1 MKWIKLYEE
10 FSKKNKLILLD
21 GSSSSG
27 KTTTTQKLGA
37 KSFLKATKKD
47 KIVVI
52 GSDDFSNFENR
63 IPYDHEG
70 KVMIKKQVK
79 LGTKQCQ
86 IKEKMMIRNFKKEVL
101 LL

>member
-1 MKWIKLYEE
+1 MKWIKLYED

-70 KVMIKKQVK
+70 KGYDKYPKVRKYNCRYF
-79 LGTKQCQ
+79 TP
-86 IKEKMMIRNFKKEVL
+86 L
-101 LL
+101 LVGL

>member
-37 KSFLKATKKD
+37 KPFLKATKKD
-47 KIVVI
+47 KVIVI
-52 GSDDFSNFENR
+52 GNWS
-63 IPYDHEG
+63 I
-70 KVMIKKQVK
+70 
-79 LGTKQCQ
+79 
-86 IKEKMMIRNFKKEVL
+86 
-101 LL
+101 